1 MTTPSDSVSR
11 DASGPDTSPSAPLKL
26 VMPED
31 HISQAPGAHD
41 STDPAARRLATL
53 AHESTGS
60 PERPSYSPV
69 TPTLSHSSAAANSAT
84 GAASPPPQ
92 WVDEADLEALPL
104 SLDDNPDA
112 IALRAALSIL
122 QIQRQQALKD
132 MRDLDRMKAAALQD
146 PDQFVLDLEQ
156 GKLNRPSN
164 PGLGSDSLQSS
175 GQSQA
180 ESTSKFGRFP
190 TPQNIARTPPIEWKK
205 YHIVGEPLDRLHQVQ
220 QHYPGF
226 GQEPQSGSAKP
237 QPHAIAAPY
246 RPFSDR
252 LDDTDPRIK
261 SQPPES

>member
-1 MTTPSDSVSR
+1 
-11 DASGPDTSPSAPLKL
+11 
-26 VMPED
+26 MPED
-31 HISQAPGAHD
+31 LPSQTPGPHE
-41 STDPAARRLATL
+41 STDPAARPLATL

-69 TPTLSHSSAAANSAT
+69 TPTLSHSSVAANSAT
-84 GAASPPPQ
+84 GAASPLPQ
-92 WVDEADLEALPL
+92 WADEADLEALPL

-164 PGLGSDSLQSS
+164 PVVGSENLESS
-175 GQSQA
+175 GPSQGDSA
-180 ESTSKFGRFP
+180 SRFGRFP
-190 TPQNIARTPPIEWKK
+190 TPQNVARTPPIEWKK
-205 YHIVGEPLDRLHQVQ
+205 YHIMGEPLDRLHQVQ

-226 GQEPQSGSAKP
+226 GQESQPGSTKP

-246 RPFSDR
+246 RPFSDK
-252 LDDTDPRIK
+252 LDDADPRIK
-261 SQPPES
+261 NQSSET

>member
-1 MTTPSDSVSR
+1 
-11 DASGPDTSPSAPLKL
+11 
-26 VMPED
+26 MPEALP
-31 HISQAPGAHD
+31 SQTPEPHEP
-41 STDPAARRLATL
+41 THPAARPLATL

-69 TPTLSHSSAAANSAT
+69 TPTLSHSSVAANSAN

-164 PGLGSDSLQSS
+164 PAVGSEHLESS
-175 GQSQA
+175 GPSQGD
-180 ESTSKFGRFP
+180 SGSKFGRFP
-190 TPQNIARTPPIEWKK
+190 TPQNVARTPPIEWKK
-205 YHIVGEPLDRLHQVQ
+205 YHIMGEPLDRLHQVQ

-226 GQEPQSGSAKP
+226 GQEPQPGSAKP

-246 RPFSDR
+246 RPFSDK
-252 LDDTDPRIK
+252 LDDADPRIK
-261 SQPPES
+261 NQSSET